1 MKKRIVI
8 LGSTGSIGSNLIELI
23 INNKSKFKVELLST
37 NKNITKV
44 VNQAKILNVKNIIIN
59 DKKKFLDAQIKYK
72 SLRIKFYNNSDL
84 LNEIIKKK
92 IDYSMCSIM
101 GINGLKSTLEIIKY
115 SKNIAV
121 ANKES
126 IICGWS
132 LIKKELIKYKTNILP
147 IDSEHYSIWTLLNKP
162 NLLKN
167 IDFNL
172 DKLIITASGG
182 PFWDTSFS
190 KFKKISPNSAKK
202 HPIWKMGSKIS
213 IDSATL
219 MNKVFETIEAQR
231 LFNVDFKNIEI
242 RVHKSSY
249 VHAIL
254 RFNDGIIKL
263 CAHEPTMKIPIFGSL
278 ENGNSKFSKSII
290 NFDKF
295 NTLDFKKIDK
305 KKFKTLKILDNYP
318 KSNSLYD
325 TALVS
330 ANDTLVELFLN
341 KKITFDKIFI
351 YLLKILQLKY
361 IKSLKKI
368 KPNSYLDIER
378 VNKIVR
384 VVTYNLV

>member
-23 INNKSKFKVELLST
+23 IKHKSKFKVELLST

-44 VNQAKILNVKNIIIN
+44 VNQAKILNVKNIIIK
-59 DKKKFLDAQIKYK
+59 DRRKFLDAQIKYK
-72 SLRIKFYNNSDL
+72 SLRIKFYNNFDL
-84 LNEIIKKK
+84 LNKIIKKK

-101 GINGLKSTLEIIKY
+101 GINGLKSTLEIIKF

-162 NLLKN
+162 NLIKN

-182 PFWDTSFS
+182 PFWDTSLS
-190 KFKKISPNSAKK
+190 EFKKISPTSAKK
-202 HPIWKMGSKIS
+202 HPVWKMGSKIS

-231 LFNVDFKNIEI
+231 LFNVDFKDIEI

-254 RFNDGIIKL
+254 KFNDGIIKL

-278 ENGNSKFSKSII
+278 ENGNSLFSKSII
-290 NFDKF
+290 NFAKF

-318 KSNSLYD
+318 KLNSLYD

-341 KKITFDKIFI
+341 NKITFDKIFI
-351 YLLKILQLKY
+351 YLIKILQLKY
-361 IKSLKKI
+361 IKSLKRI